1 MASIYRRNKGWAA
14 SISVKTDTGFKTK
27 TKSGFKTKSNAK
39 AWATKMEAEKQT
51 HGVSMAKDQL
61 LADYFH
67 SWYTVYKKDKAP
79 ATYRWYAHIETY
91 YSQYIPAV
99 TLQGLKRP
107 IAQNFLNTLGEKDAK
122 CTVRKTSSVIH
133 G

>member
-51 HGVSMAKDQL
+51 HGVSMAKDQP

-67 SWYTVYKKDKAP
+67 SW
-79 ATYRWYAHIETY
+79 
-91 YSQYIPAV
+91 
-99 TLQGLKRP
+99 
-107 IAQNFLNTLGEKDAK
+107 
-122 CTVRKTSSVIH
+122 
-133 G
+133 